1 MMVRLT
7 IDVSMKNWCI
17 LGMCLLLNVSSTFGQ
32 KYFSKTGRVNFTSNA
47 PLEKIVAHNNNA
59 YVILDSG
66 NGSIECSVLIKGF
79 QFEKALM
86 QDHFN
91 ENYME
96 SDKFPKSIFKG
107 RITNISEV
115 NFQKNGTYPVT
126 IIGLLEIHGV
136 TKEIATRG
144 TIKVEGE
151 TVLANADFNV
161 MVSDYNIA
169 IPGLVKDK
177 VSKTA
182 TIKVICN
189 YKLLK

>member
-1 MMVRLT
+1 MQ
-7 IDVSMKNWCI
+7 KQI
-17 LGMCLLLNVSSTFGQ
+17 LFVVMFFVAISGFTQKRYFTKGGNIVFNAGTVLEDIEGITKTSSSVFDAGSGQ
-32 KYFSKTGRVNFTSNA
+32 
-47 PLEKIVAHNNNA
+47 
-59 YVILDSG
+59 
-66 NGSIECSVLIKGF
+66 IEFAVLIKGF
-79 QFEKALM
+79 EFKRMLM
-86 QDHFN
+86 QEHFN

-96 SDKFPKSIFKG
+96 SDRFPKSIFKG

-136 TKEIATRG
+136 TKEIATGG
-144 TIKVEGE
+144 TLKVEGE

-161 MVSDYNIA
+161 IVSDYNIT